1 MKPQVLLT
9 LGLFIVIIAVIFV
22 SKCQRKTD
30 YSPAIASINK
40 KYDSLAKVN
49 ISIQL
54 ERNAYKM
61 EAQAHR
67 KQADETGKELAVVKK
82 ERDYLKR
89 LKPVTQKD
97 SLIKYV
103 LLDANCDSLTAKLE
117 SESGQYQQEADMWH
131 RSSDKADTVIMNLQK
146 QLQAEKERGDL
157 KTDLV
162 KQSIKSKPFNVSIGA
177 GVGLDGT
184 VRPQLSINYTL
195 FRFGFNKK
203 KKTENKLDL
212 SKIINSP
219 LANSENCKGLIYVS
233 QAHLSPR

>member
-67 KQADETGKELAVVKK
+67 KQAEEISKERDMIKK

-103 LLDANCDSLTAKLE
+103 LLDANCDSLTTKLE

-162 KQSIKSKPFNVSIGA
+162 KQQSKPFNVSVGVGA
-177 GVGLDGT
+177 GIDGT
-184 VRPQLSINYTL
+184 VRPQISIGYTL
-195 FRFGFNKK
+195 FRFGFKK
-203 KKTENKLDL
+203 
-212 SKIINSP
+212 
-219 LANSENCKGLIYVS
+219 
-233 QAHLSPR
+233 